1 MRKFL
6 LYSRVLALLVFAG
19 CGKLGVSEYEKDQR
33 GKALFNQ
40 AVNAEQN
47 GDLDGAI
54 KLYKQVM
61 IDEPKAF
68 SAHFMLATLLHDHAE
83 DYIGAIY
90 HYRRYI
96 ELEPKSE
103 KNELAQERINIAEHL
118 LAPKILKK
126 VGDSHTGISQ
136 AHLLQEASRLN
147 KRISALEGEKAEL
160 SEKAQ
165 KSDGMLKDLS
175 AENARLRKIVDK
187 VRDDSFVE
195 SPEKSLKERVA
206 EDRGSE
212 SGGTTSF
219 SKRELDALRREAVDM
234 KASKSPQTVKKPVVE
249 VPSVKSVLEKVQNRL
264 TGDAA
269 ELPET
274 QKKVEVDKKT
284 QRDKEVRD
292 TAVGGDLSQFSLF
305 KTKKTDKKKVAGD
318 AKQTY
323 VVQPGDTL
331 MRISTRFY
339 GDGSKWKRIR
349 NANRGQIGPD
359 GRVRAGQIILI
370 P

>member
-6 LYSRVLALLVFAG
+6 LCSGVWALVLFAG
-19 CGKLGVSEYEKDQR
+19 CGKLGVSEYERDQR
-33 GKALFNQ
+33 GKGLFSQ

-96 ELEPKSE
+96 ELEPNADK
-103 KNELAQERINIAEHL
+103 KELAQQRISIAEHL

-136 AHLLQEASRLN
+136 AHLLKEASRLN
-147 KRISALEGEKAEL
+147 KIISGLEGEKAEL
-160 SEKAQ
+160 SDQVQ
-165 KSDGMLKDLS
+165 KSDAMLKDLS
-175 AENARLRKIVDK
+175 AENARLRNIVDK
-187 VRDDSFVE
+187 MRGETSVA

-206 EDRGSE
+206 EARESEKVGSA
-212 SGGTTSF
+212 GF
-219 SKRELDALRREAVDM
+219 SKSELEALRREAADM
-234 KASKSPQTVKKPVVE
+234 KTPKSTGTKVKKPVVE
-249 VPSVKSVLEKVQNRL
+249 VPSVKSVLQKVEKRL

-269 ELPET
+269 EASDTSTKPA
-274 QKKVEVDKKT
+274 VDKKA
-284 QRDKEVRD
+284 QRDKEVRESAAD
-292 TAVGGDLSQFSLF
+292 GDLSEFSLF
-305 KTKKTDKKKVAGD
+305 NTNTEDKKKSTD

-339 GDGSKWKRIR
+339 GDGTKWKRIR

>member
-6 LYSRVLALLVFAG
+6 LCSGVLALLVFAG
-19 CGKLGVSEYEKDQR
+19 CGKLGVSEHEKDQR
-33 GKALFNQ
+33 DKVLFNQ

-96 ELEPKSE
+96 ELEPNSE
-103 KNELAQERINIAEHL
+103 KKELAEERINIAEHL
-118 LAPKILKK
+118 LAPKILRK

-136 AHLLQEASRLN
+136 AHLLKEASRLN
-147 KRISALEGEKAEL
+147 KRISALSGEKAEL
-160 SEKAQ
+160 SDQVQ
-165 KSDGMLKDLS
+165 KSDKMLKDLS
-175 AENARLRKIVDK
+175 SENARLRKIVDK
-187 VRDDSFVE
+187 MRDDSFVE
-195 SPEKSLKERVA
+195 SSKKSLKERVA
-206 EDRGSE
+206 DDRGSE
-212 SGGTTSF
+212 SGGTTGF
-219 SKRELDALRREAVDM
+219 SKSELDALRREAADM
-234 KASKSPQTVKKPVVE
+234 KAAKPPATVKKPVVE
-249 VPSVKSVLEKVQNRL
+249 VPSVKSVLEKVQSRL

-269 ELPET
+269 EVSGAR
-274 QKKVEVDKKT
+274 KKAEVDKKA

-292 TAVGGDLSQFSLF
+292 TAADGDLSRFSLF
-305 KTKKTDKKKVAGD
+305 NTGEADKKKVTGD

>member
-6 LYSRVLALLVFAG
+6 LCYGLLSLLMFAG
-19 CGKLGVSEYEKDQR
+19 CGRLGVAEYERDQR
-33 GKALFNQ
+33 GKVLFSQ

-47 GDLDGAI
+47 GDLDEAI
-54 KLYKQVM
+54 KLYKQVL
-61 IDEPKAF
+61 IDEPRAF

-96 ELEPKSE
+96 ELEPNAE
-103 KNELAQERINIAEHL
+103 KKELAKERISIAEHL

-136 AHLLQEASRLN
+136 AHLLKEASRLN
-147 KRISALEGEKAEL
+147 KIISGLEGEKAEL
-160 SEKAQ
+160 SDQVQ
-165 KSDGMLKDLS
+165 KSDAMLKDLS

-187 VRDDSFVE
+187 MRGDSSVE
-195 SPEKSLKERVA
+195 SPDKSLKERVSDARDA
-206 EDRGSE
+206 EKVGKT
-212 SGGTTSF
+212 GF
-219 SKRELDALRREAVDM
+219 SKSELEALRREAADM
-234 KASKSPQTVKKPVVE
+234 KAPQSTGTKVKKAVVE
-249 VPSVKSVLEKVQNRL
+249 VPSVKSVLEKVEKRL
-264 TGDAA
+264 TGDATKTPDA
-269 ELPET
+269 
-274 QKKVEVDKKT
+274 QKSTAVDKKAL
-284 QRDKEVRD
+284 RDKEVREA
-292 TAVGGDLSQFSLF
+292 AVDGDLSEFSLF
-305 KTKKTDKKKVAGD
+305 NTNTGDKKKSAD

-339 GDGSKWKRIR
+339 GDGTKWKRIR